1 MKRNNKISLS
11 QLTEMVKAAM
21 NEDYVGGINYDNVL
35 AAELKQRVGNLDK
48 LVPYVLDLG
57 DGKMDVQSDSSGKI
71 HVTDVDS
78 GKKVKIFKDIDDF
91 LRGIKY
97 GPIRI
102 TEEGSMEGHMEGHK
116 DHEATMAKGELR
128 SLVKN
133 AKSIYEKI
141 SDGDELPGWVSS
153 YVTLAS
159 DYMNSVNQ
167 YMEEKVNGEQSLD
180 ESEGFGKEMSIGDIA
195 TKYDIQRTGASGKF
209 SFKDFQP
216 VLDEG
221 EPNDKYALALNFAN
235 MFLGRNFGLSWDD
248 LPDINSLWD
257 CVDDSDSIDELI
269 SSVKQACK
277 DRIAEEGGDED
288 RF

>member
-1 MKRNNKISLS
+1 
-11 QLTEMVKAAM
+11 M
-21 NEDYVGGINYDNVL
+21 NEDFEGGVNYDADV
-35 AAELKQRVGNLDK
+35 AVELKSKVGQLSK
-48 LVPYVLDLG
+48 LTPYVLEMG
-57 DGKMDVQSDSSGKI
+57 DRVVSDNTGKI
-71 HVTDVDS
+71 SVYEGPKLVRKFNDV
-78 GKKVKIFKDIDDF
+78 DDF
-91 LRGIKY
+91 LKGIKY

-102 TEEGSMEGHMEGHK
+102 NEDDSMEGHK
-116 DHEATMAKGELR
+116 DHEAMMAKAELR

-141 SDGDELPGWVSS
+141 SDGDELPGWVSA

-167 YMEEKVNGEQSLD
+167 YMEEMVNGEQSLD
-180 ESEGFGKEMSIGDIA
+180 ESEGFGKEMSIGDLA
-195 TKYDIQRTGASGKF
+195 TKYDIQRSGASGKF

-269 SSVKQACK
+269 ENVKQACK
-277 DRIAEEGGDED
+277 DRIAEEGGDDD